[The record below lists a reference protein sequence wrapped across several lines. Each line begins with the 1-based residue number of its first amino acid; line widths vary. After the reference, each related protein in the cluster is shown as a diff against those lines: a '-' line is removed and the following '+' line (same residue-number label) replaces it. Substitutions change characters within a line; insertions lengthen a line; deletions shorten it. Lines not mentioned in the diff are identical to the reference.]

1 MNQIKYANNA
11 KKKNTKTY
19 EKYVASLNNYDEY
32 LKTLNGVINPNLYD
46 LYIKTNRLHNYL
58 IKEIKYNPWKKYIN
72 IKFYDRGNIY
82 ENTTIRLKQT
92 IKLSW
97 ICSPSK
103 KVLKYGNKECIIAC
117 EIGYYEG
124 RNYLGFISQN
134 GLKFDVYFNILEI
147 IQNKK
152 SDIK

>member
-1 MNQIKYANNA
+1 M
-11 KKKNTKTY
+11 
-19 EKYVASLNNYDEY
+19 
-32 LKTLNGVINPNLYD
+32 
-46 LYIKTNRLHNYL
+46 
-58 IKEIKYNPWKKYIN
+58 
-72 IKFYDRGNIY
+72 
-82 ENTTIRLKQT
+82 
-92 IKLSW
+92 
-97 ICSPSK
+97 
-103 KVLKYGNKECIIAC
+103 ECIIAC